1 MNLFEEDRLEMMRKR
16 QAYFSAIAEE
26 YTSFAD
32 FIKAQDIWLAIMG
45 IELTD
50 CGRYVKLYIQLDFTE
65 YEEYYVIMTDDG
77 YLSVSDIVMWND
89 DVCCT
94 SYIDINTGE
103 SSDEESIFKLE

>member
-1 MNLFEEDRLEMMRKR
+1 MHNP
-16 QAYFSAIAEE
+16 SAKGLLMLKNWVVIAGTAGWPSPE
-26 YTSFAD
+26 Y
-32 FIKAQDIWLAIMG
+32 AIMG
-45 IELTD
+45 IELKD

-77 YLSVSDIVMWND
+77 HLSVSDIVMWND

-103 SSDEESIFKLE
+103 ASDEESIFKLE